1 MATKRNLKPIIGL
14 ILGALFFSLPFI
26 FAPES
31 LSLAGQ
37 INLAIFLLAATL
49 WVMEPI
55 PIYATSVVV
64 ILLLIIGLS
73 QQGPLAQWTQ
83 PSEASVS
90 AVEGAWQIPAKA
102 VDDDGKVWL
111 QSNNKWRAESV
122 ELIDESATSA
132 FVRVRSDALS
142 EGATIAARGNNWQ
155 LSFTPP
161 SYTNYL
167 NTLASPIIILFLGGF
182 VLAAGAVRYKL
193 DTNLCRFMLR
203 PFGTRP
209 AYIILGLMVVTAL
222 LSGFM
227 SNTATTA
234 MMVAVILPI
243 IHCTPDQDR
252 FRIALALSIPFAANI
267 GGILTPIGTPPN
279 AIALGALASRD
290 IAIPFTSWMLF
301 TAPVVIILLG
311 ATWLLLMRMYP
322 CSVDKLPLELKGQFQ
337 RNRKAIS
344 LYVIFGATVLLWVTE
359 SLHGLPSAMIAFM
372 PVALLPAFG
381 VIGKEDIRSLPWEVL
396 WLMAGG
402 IALGYA
408 MNQTGLAL
416 WFVELVPWANLGAFG
431 ILAAFGVVAILLAT
445 FIANTV
451 AATLLIPI
459 VMSLV
464 GSGVVEGI
472 ALQTAALTVALGAS
486 MGMSLPIS
494 TPPNAIA
501 MSTGLLQTGHMIR
514 AGVVVGLI
522 GYGLLLASA
531 FLFWTR
537 VF

>member
-1 MATKRNLKPIIGL
+1 MATTTKLKPIIGL
-14 ILGALFFSLPFI
+14 TLGALFFSLPFI

-64 ILLLIIGLS
+64 ILLLIIVLS
-73 QQGPLAQWTQ
+73 QQGPLAQWTL
-83 PSEASVS
+83 PKEITPVAFG
-90 AVEGAWQIPAKA
+90 EDWEIPHKA
-102 VDDDGKVWL
+102 VDSDGNIWL
-111 QSNNKWRAESV
+111 RSNGKWRA
-122 ELIDESATSA
+122 T
-132 FVRVRSDALS
+132 RVTVIADDRSALS
-142 EGATIAARGNNWQ
+142 IRVKSDDLEANTVIAAHANNWQ
-155 LSFTPP
+155 LRFSPP
-161 SYTNYL
+161 SYTLYL

-193 DTNLCRFMLR
+193 DSNLCRFLLK

-209 AYIILGLMVVTAL
+209 AYVILGLMVVTAL

-243 IHCTPDQDR
+243 VHCTPAQDR

-279 AIALGALASRD
+279 AIALGALAARD
-290 IAIPFTSWMLF
+290 IVIPFTSWVLF
-301 TAPVVIILLG
+301 TAPVVIVLLTC
-311 ATWLLLMRMYP
+311 TWFLLMRMFP
-322 CSVDKLPLELKGQFQ
+322 CSIDHLPLELKGQFQ
-337 RNRKAIS
+337 RNHKAIS
-344 LYVIFGATVLLWVTE
+344 LYIIFAATVLLWVTE

-402 IALGYA
+402 IALGFA
-408 MNQTGLAL
+408 MNQTGLAR
-416 WFVELVPWANLGAFG
+416 WFVELVPWSNLGAFG
-431 ILAAFGVVAILLAT
+431 ILAAFAAVAILLAT

-464 GSGVVEGI
+464 SSGVVDGF
-472 ALQTAALTVALGAS
+472 ALQTAALVVALGAS
-486 MGMSLPIS
+486 MGMALPIS

-501 MSTGLLQTGHMIR
+501 ISTGLVQTGHMIR
-514 AGVVVGLI
+514 AGVVVGII

-531 FLFWTR
+531 YLFWTK